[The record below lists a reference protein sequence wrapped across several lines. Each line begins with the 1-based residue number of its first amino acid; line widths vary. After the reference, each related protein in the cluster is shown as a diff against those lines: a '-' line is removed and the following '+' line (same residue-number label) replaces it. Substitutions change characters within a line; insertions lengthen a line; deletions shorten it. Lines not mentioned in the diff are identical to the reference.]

1 MPLRFSDTKWLDIAI
16 KAVGVLVI
24 LAVLFFGYTVIATNA
39 RDKANTP
46 AMRAAKNLMQAV
58 RKDPNNVAARLRLAD
73 ALAAAGDFEGA
84 AEQYQAA
91 LQIRKD
97 DPQALAGLALLAM
110 NQEEW
115 RTAEGYWRKIVDLLK
130 NEQYAS
136 VDQRL
141 EKAYFYLGS
150 TLMEVKEYEDAVT
163 YLREAL
169 RIRRDASDTYFLLAI
184 AYKNMDNPTKFEENL
199 RYALQFDPLLPEA
212 NYEYALLL
220 LDNGQVADAA
230 ERLRTS
236 VDNAPPDR
244 KEPALELAKLGTA
257 EEHLEAAKSAVAS
270 KETSSA
276 LSEARIAAAIDPE
289 NVDALRIVAQMWEK
303 QGNVTAAQAAWD
315 KLLGFLPDDEEALA
329 AVKRLSKSSAQ

>member
-1 MPLRFSDTKWLDIAI
+1 MALRFSDTKWLDIAI
-16 KAVGVLVI
+16 KAVGLLVVAA
-24 LAVLFFGYTVIATNA
+24 LLFFGYTVITTNA

-46 AMRAAKNLMQAV
+46 AMRAAKNLEQAV

-73 ALAAAGDFEGA
+73 ALSAAGDYEGA

-97 DPQALAGLALLAM
+97 DPQALAGLALLSM
-110 NQEEW
+110 NQQEW

-130 NEQYAS
+130 NEQYAA

-150 TLMEVKEYEDAVT
+150 TLMEVKDYEEAAT

-169 RIRRDASDTYFLLAI
+169 RIRRDASDTYYLLAI
-184 AYKNMDNPTKFEENL
+184 AYKNMDNPTKYEENL

-236 VDNAPPDR
+236 ADNAPSDR
-244 KEPALELAKLGTA
+244 KEPSQELAKLGTA
-257 EEHLEAAKSAVAS
+257 EEHLKAAQAAVAS
-270 KETSSA
+270 NETSAA
-276 LSEARIAAAIDPE
+276 LSEARIAAAIEPE
-289 NVDALRIVAQMWEK
+289 NVDAIRIVAQMWEK
-303 QGNVTAAQAAWD
+303 QGNVTAAQAAWE
-315 KLLGFLPDDEEALA
+315 KLLGFLPEDKEGLA
-329 AVKRLSKSSAQ
+329 AAARLSASKAK